1 MQRLMQNDALKFA
14 IYIFGTHFGQLTQTV
29 QKKRQMQYYAS
40 MNLVSGELVADYI
53 L

>member
-1 MQRLMQNDALKFA
+1 MLL
-14 IYIFGTHFGQLTQTV
+14 IFTILASQIAHFVLTQTV

-40 MNLVSGELVADYI
+40 MNLVSGELVADYM

>member
-1 MQRLMQNDALKFA
+1 MPCLMQNDALKFA
-14 IYIFGTHFGQLTQTV
+14 IYLDILFWLKLSK
-29 QKKRQMQYYAS
+29 KKRQMQNYAS